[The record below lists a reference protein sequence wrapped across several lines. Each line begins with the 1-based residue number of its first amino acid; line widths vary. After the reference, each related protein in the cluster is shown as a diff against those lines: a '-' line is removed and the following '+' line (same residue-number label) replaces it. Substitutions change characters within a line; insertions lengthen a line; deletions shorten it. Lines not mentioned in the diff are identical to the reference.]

1 MKNELLYLSGVDIP
15 FAEAITIIHNPTIR
29 EISYIGEE
37 DFFTGCNLIASI
49 KKLLNLEDKS
59 VISDASDFQ
68 IFMSIICDKNYT
80 HFKKTVINVLSLLFP
95 NYEVNFYEDYLL
107 LTNEKMGIVR
117 INELNFEQFQ
127 QIIRTMFCLDHI
139 LNKGATEY
147 NPQGTRAEKIAE
159 KFKKARAKVQQLN
172 SQGESKDINIFSRY
186 VSVLAVGKSQ
196 DINTLLNYTV
206 FQLFDEFQR
215 FENKTKFDYVTQA
228 RMAGAKIDEVDHWMD
243 SIHP

>member
-1 MKNELLYLSGVDIP
+1 MKNELLYLSGIDIP
-15 FAEAITIIHNPTIR
+15 FAEATAIIHNPTIR
-29 EISYIGEE
+29 EIGYIGEE

-49 KKLLNLEDKS
+49 KKLLNFEDKS
-59 VISDASDFQ
+59 VISNASDFQ
-68 IFMSIICDKNYT
+68 IFMSIICDTNYT
-80 HFKKTVINVLSLLFP
+80 HFKKAVIKVLSLLFP
-95 NYEVNFYEDYLL
+95 NYEANFYKDYII
-107 LTNEKMGIVR
+107 LTNDKMGIIR

-127 QIIRTMFCLDHI
+127 QIIRTMFCLDYI

-159 KFKKARAKVQQLN
+159 KFRKARAKVQKLN
-172 SQGESKDINIFSRY
+172 SQGESK
-186 VSVLAVGKSQ
+186 

-228 RMAGAKIDEVDHWMD
+228 KMAGAKIDEVDNG
-243 SIHP
+243 